1 MRLASTAF
9 QASLLYFAL
18 LCLLPILSVL
28 LLVLLML
35 SLNIWK
41 NKNFIRPETAQKKS
55 ELQMRI
61 EHTSLERALAR
72 MFQPLSSRRF
82 NGEYRNLIITTL
94 VIDVFFFFSY
104 LLFLNQFFL
113 ILGPTA
119 SAFQPLIRDE
129 LMLGGNVFG
138 KRSFLSETRSAEK
151 KKRQGLLKK
160 CFSRCYSSAVIT
172 FSGVPE
178 HWIIYYQVN
187 L

>member
-94 VIDVFFFFSY
+94 VIGVFFFIFTISESV
-104 LLFLNQFFL
+104 FLNP
-113 ILGPTA
+113 GPNSICFSTA
-119 SAFQPLIRDE
+119 HSRWANARWQRIWKEKLSERDTKCRE
-129 LMLGGNVFG
+129 E
-138 KRSFLSETRSAEK
+138 KETRS
-151 KKRQGLLKK
+151 LKK
-160 CFSRCYSSAVIT
+160 MF
-172 FSGVPE
+172 
-178 HWIIYYQVN
+178 
-187 L
+187 